1 MSKINTIAI
10 VPIALGFTLI
20 AQTALAFYFAG

>member
-1 MSKINTIAI
+1 MTRINTIAI

-20 AQTALAFYFAG
+20 AQTALAFYFVG